1 MGTPP
6 VVADTGTGTGSAT
19 RTPTVA
25 QQGAGAGFRGDV
37 EGLRAVAVVAVVLFH
52 ADLPGLSGGYVGVDV
67 FFVLSG
73 FLITGLLVSEVR
85 RSGTVSLRRFWAR
98 RARRLLPLATLVSAV
113 TLAVSWLVVSPL
125 ELRDVAGDA
134 VWSAFFAMNWHLA
147 REGVDYMAADAAT
160 PYQHYWSLAV
170 EEQFYLVWPLLVV
183 GLLLLVRLLPRLG
196 ARSAGDAFVPLL
208 TAVTAVL
215 VAVSF
220 AYGVVLTAQ
229 AQPLA
234 YFLPWTRAWELGV
247 GALVALGAVRLARL
261 PGRVREVLAPAGLL
275 AVLLACVLLDSST
288 PFPGTAALLPVLGTA
303 AVVVAGLGGTTVL
316 GRLLSAG
323 PMRTIGRLSYGWY
336 LWHWPVLLLAPRVLG
351 GEPGLLVRLGLAALS
366 LGLAA
371 VSYALL
377 EDPVRRQRALVA
389 SPVRSL
395 AVGAACVLVAYGAG
409 TATAGLVPPVRGDGP
424 MVSSVQAG
432 GGGETEVRRVVQESH
447 DLERVPVNLRPVL
460 DRAEDDVA
468 RARNDDGISC
478 MVAAEHVDVS
488 REPGG
493 SCVFADPP
501 QARATVVL
509 TGDSH
514 AYQWYPAM
522 ERIAEQQ
529 HWRLVVMTKAGC
541 PLYDVTMFNN
551 TFNRDYTECE
561 QWRDRAMDR
570 IEAEQPDMVIMSAA
584 VFSPREGDFSQRWAE
599 GVTRSTDELQERTGA
614 LVVSLQ
620 DTPIPGRDVP
630 RCLAENLDDVQACTA
645 TRDRALTDQERRRA
659 TAAAALAAGATVVDP
674 VPWFCEEGCPPIIGN
689 TLAYHDGDHIT
700 ATYAQQLAPL
710 LADRLAGA
718 LRSEGPAA

>member
-1 MGTPP
+1 M
-6 VVADTGTGTGSAT
+6 ADTSTRTSTPTGT
-19 RTPTVA
+19 
-25 QQGAGAGFRGDV
+25 QQGPGAGFRGDV

-85 RSGTVSLRRFWAR
+85 RTGTVSLRRFWAR

-113 TLAVSWLVVSPL
+113 TLAVSWLVMSPL
-125 ELRDVAGDA
+125 ELRDVAADA

-160 PYQHYWSLAV
+160 PYQHFWSLAV
-170 EEQFYLVWPLLVV
+170 EEQFYLVWPLLVI
-183 GLLLLVRLLPRLG
+183 GLLLLVRLLGRLG
-196 ARSAGDAFVPLL
+196 VPRSGDSFVPLL

-215 VAVSF
+215 VVVSF
-220 AYGVVLTAQ
+220 VHGVVLTAQ

-234 YFLPWTRAWELGV
+234 YFLPWSRAWELGV

-261 PGRVREVLAPAGLL
+261 PGPVREVLAPVGLL

-303 AVVVAGLGGTTVL
+303 AVLVAGLGGSTAL
-316 GRLLSAG
+316 GRLLSVG

-351 GEPGLLVRLGLAALS
+351 AEPGLLLGLALAGLS
-366 LGLAA
+366 LALAA
-371 VSYALL
+371 VTYALL
-377 EDPVRRQRALVA
+377 EDPVRRRRSLVA
-389 SPVRSL
+389 SPARSL

-409 TATAGLVPPVRGDGP
+409 TATAGLVPPARGDGP

-432 GGGETEVRRVVQESH
+432 GGGETEVRRAVQESH

-468 RARNDDGISC
+468 RARNEDGISC

-488 REPGG
+488 REPGA
-493 SCVFADPP
+493 SCVFVDPP
-501 QARATVVL
+501 DAQATVVL

-522 ERIAEQQ
+522 QRIAEQQ
-529 HWRLVVMTKAGC
+529 DWRLVVMTKAGC

-561 QWRDRAMDR
+561 QWRDRAMQR
-570 IEAEQPDMVIMSAA
+570 IEAEEPDMVVVSAA
-584 VFSPREGDFSQRWAE
+584 VFSPREGDFAQRWAA
-599 GVTRSTDELQERTGA
+599 GVTRSTEQLQERTGA

-630 RCLAENLDDVQACTA
+630 RCVAENLDDVQACTA
-645 TRDRALTDQERRRA
+645 TRDRALTDLDRRQA
-659 TAAAALAAGATVVDP
+659 TAQAALAAGAVVVDP

-689 TLAYHDGDHIT
+689 TLAYHDGDHIS

-718 LRSEGPAA
+718 LRSARPAA